1 MKACIP
7 LERVL
12 PQGAHRL
19 PGSTRVLR
27 SLRRRGVP
35 LSPVEGESGEGFQ
48 ARMETALM
56 ALFRDRRGEEEFQ
69 ALYEYARPAV
79 LKGVAQGMRGHGA
92 WLDPQELCQD
102 AFVNVYRYAASFRDE
117 HSRSFKAW
125 VQAICRNVVRRHLSG
140 RVRPSTHG
148 LPEGVAEPA
157 DHRDGPQ
164 ACASIKEERAS
175 LTRAWSLLMM
185 HYMAAWQELSPRD
198 RQALELVEVEG
209 LSYLE
214 ACERLRVGMSN
225 MKMIMFRARRRIRAR
240 IAQAMGLGQPQIEER
255 RVG

>member
-1 MKACIP
+1 M
-7 LERVL
+7 
-12 PQGAHRL
+12 
-19 PGSTRVLR
+19 LR
-27 SLRRRGVP
+27 SLRRRGVSLTP
-35 LSPVEGESGEGFQ
+35 AEGETGEGFQ
-48 ARMETALM
+48 ARIETALM

-69 ALYEYARPAV
+69 ALYDYARPAV
-79 LKGVAQGMRGHGA
+79 LRGVSQGMRGRGA

-102 AFVNVYRYAASFRDE
+102 AFVNVYRYAGSFRDE

-140 RVRPSTHG
+140 RTRPSINS
-148 LPEGVAEPA
+148 LPEGVQEPE
-157 DHRDGPQ
+157 DHRAGPQ
-164 ACASIKEERAS
+164 ACASLKEERAS
-175 LTRAWSLLMM
+175 LMRGWSLLLM

-198 RQALELVEVEG
+198 QQALELVEVEG

-214 ACERLRVGMSN
+214 ACQRLRVGMSN

-240 IAQAMGLGQPQIEER
+240 IALSMGLAPPQLEER